1 MSARTDQLEA
11 LGLLAA
17 HEAAMADFYSALG
30 ARFTECADL
39 FLTLAT
45 AERDHAR
52 RITDFAALV
61 SAGTVR
67 VDPGRFPAAALLA
80 SLDCI
85 REEVRRAQAPTMTL
99 SGALSVAHEL
109 EDALIESRYYESVE
123 GDSAE
128 LKELVE
134 RLSRELAE
142 HRALLERA
150 KENAGARPCNA
161 GT

>member
-11 LGLLAA
+11 LGVLAA
-17 HEAAMADFYSALG
+17 HEAAMADFYSALA
-30 ARFTECADL
+30 ARFPERTDL
-39 FLTLAT
+39 FSTLAS

-61 SAGTVR
+61 SAGKVR
-67 VDPGRFPAAALLA
+67 ADPSRFPAAALFA
-80 SLDCI
+80 SLDYI
-85 REEVRRAQAPTMTL
+85 REEVGRAEAPGMTL
-99 SGALSVAHEL
+99 SEALFVAHEL
-109 EDALIESRYYESVE
+109 EETLIESRYYEVVE

-142 HRALLERA
+142 HRAVLERA
-150 KENAGARPCNA
+150 REEADL
-161 GT
+161 

>member
-1 MSARTDQLEA
+1 MSARTEQLES

-30 ARFTECADL
+30 ARFPERADL
-39 FLTLAT
+39 FSTLVS

-67 VDPGRFPAAALLA
+67 VDPGRFPTAALLA
-80 SLDCI
+80 SLDSI
-85 REEVRRAQAPTMTL
+85 GEEIRRARAPTVTL
-99 SGALSVAHEL
+99 LEALSVAYEL
-109 EDALIESRYYESVE
+109 ESRLIESRYYEVVE

-142 HRALLERA
+142 HRAVLERA
-150 KENAGARPCNA
+150 REEADL
-161 GT
+161 

>member
-11 LGLLAA
+11 LGVLAA
-17 HEAAMADFYSALG
+17 HEAAMADFYSALA
-30 ARFTECADL
+30 ARFPERTDL
-39 FLTLAT
+39 FSTLAS

-67 VDPGRFPAAALLA
+67 VDAGRFPAAALLA
-80 SLDCI
+80 SLDSI
-85 REEVRRAQAPTMTL
+85 REEVRWARAPTMTL
-99 SGALSVAHEL
+99 SGALSVAQEL
-109 EDALIESRYYESVE
+109 EDTLIESRYYEVVE

-142 HRALLERA
+142 HRAVLERA
-150 KENAGARPCNA
+150 REEADL
-161 GT
+161 